1 MLCAP
6 ASARSLMSM
15 YQKMSGKTDARR
27 CLVKTDFLK
36 FFLAQN
42 LPAPRLISIV
52 LVRGACYRPES
63 SFIPSEGRRL
73 WIATRK
79 ARCVK
84 QRHVFFSISYRRQ
97 GASWCWLP
105 RQLPGSR
112 EAAKTVLHS
121 KAKIE
126 YFVIVLH
133 PNLGRKCDEI
143 FLLAHCT
150 LSGSSQ
156 KYLYVY

>member
-1 MLCAP
+1 MHG
-6 ASARSLMSM
+6 ARH
-15 YQKMSGKTDARR
+15 
-27 CLVKTDFLK
+27 
-36 FFLAQN
+36 
-42 LPAPRLISIV
+42 
-52 LVRGACYRPES
+52 RPES

-84 QRHVFFSISYRRQ
+84 QRHVFFPFPIGVRVTADA
-97 GASWCWLP
+97 GPP

-133 PNLGRKCDEI
+133 PNLGCKCDEI
-143 FLLAHCT
+143 FLLAHCI

-156 KYLYVY
+156 KYLCVY

>member
-1 MLCAP
+1 
-6 ASARSLMSM
+6 MSM
-15 YQKMSGKTDARR
+15 CQKMSGKTDARR

-52 LVRGACYRPES
+52 LVHGACYRPES

-84 QRHVFFSISYRRQ
+84 QRHVFFPFPIGVRVTADA
-97 GASWCWLP
+97 GPP

-133 PNLGRKCDEI
+133 PSLG
-143 FLLAHCT
+143 
-150 LSGSSQ
+150 
-156 KYLYVY
+156 